1 MWQRFKEAWRQAR
14 VQAEQRLQAK
24 YGAAANSSGISAAT
38 NPAVADYL
46 EEVFATFPYTDEA
59 KRWLREN
66 VNLEAQD
73 LHSTRGGG
81 YWDPARNT
89 VFLYTAQYE
98 AAIHELA
105 HAWWHERRLGQED
118 AMIEA
123 TIRLSDERDP
133 RYARTQGLAY
143 GYIHGIP
150 EQNWA
155 GMLVERNDW
164 EMYAGL
170 ASGMMADIRLVPPYV
185 RRFYDGMYLLL
196 PDDAPSPAA
205 RAPHN

>member
-1 MWQRFKEAWRQAR
+1 MWQRIKEAWRQAQEDALRKYAAPVGR
-14 VQAEQRLQAK
+14 VSA
-24 YGAAANSSGISAAT
+24 SMSGDARE
-38 NPAVADYL
+38 YL
-46 EEVFATFPYTDEA
+46 EEVFAAFPYTDEA
-59 KRWLREN
+59 KQWLRESIN
-66 VNLEAQD
+66 FEVQD
-73 LHSTRGGG
+73 LRSMRGGG
-81 YWDPARNT
+81 YWDPGRNL

-105 HAWWHERRLGQED
+105 HAWWHTRRLGQEE
-118 AMIEA
+118 AMMQA
-123 TIRLSDERDP
+123 TIALSEERDP

-185 RRFYDGMYLLL
+185 RHFYDGMYLLL
-196 PDDAPSPAA
+196 ADDAPSPAA
-205 RAPHN
+205 LAPHG